1 MNQKCRYCD
10 NRMPL
15 KVCKIVPVFIEH
27 YRSADIV
34 RGSIPDLDRPKSI
47 KQEVTAP
54 LVLLNV
60 RQQVLLSRV
69 LGDDLYKGLVSVTVD
84 LAR

>member
-1 MNQKCRYCD
+1 
-10 NRMPL
+10 MPL
-15 KVCKIVPVFIEH
+15 SVCKIVPVFIEH
-27 YRSADIV
+27 SRSPDIV

-47 KQEVTAP
+47 KQVVTAP

-60 RQQVLLSRV
+60 RQQVLVSRV
-69 LGDDLYKGLVSVTVD
+69 LGDDLYKGLASVKVD